1 MDALGRNIARL
12 RRQAGRTQEDL
23 ARCLGVT
30 FQAVSRW
37 ETGQSLPDA
46 ALLPALAR
54 ALGTGLD
61 ELFGYAPP
69 ERPVTA
75 YEDRYRAG
83 GYYWGLEPNRMC
95 YAVMALRPP
104 VRPLRLLDVGCG
116 EGKDAVFFAQNG
128 YQVTG
133 FDAAEAGLEK
143 ARALARARGVEVRL
157 LKADLRTFRP
167 EEEFDII
174 YSSGVLHYLG
184 EDLRTEVLDHY
195 KAHTAP
201 GGLHALNVFVKKPFL
216 PAPPDEESPDTL
228 WRSGELALCYHDW
241 RLHTC
246 REDIFD
252 CQSSGVPHRHCM
264 DTLLAERPGEDE
276 IQVNPR

>member
-143 ARALARARGVEVRL
+143 ARALARARG
-157 LKADLRTFRP
+157 
-167 EEEFDII
+167 
-174 YSSGVLHYLG
+174 
-184 EDLRTEVLDHY
+184 
-195 KAHTAP
+195 
-201 GGLHALNVFVKKPFL
+201 
-216 PAPPDEESPDTL
+216 
-228 WRSGELALCYHDW
+228 WRSA
-241 RLHTC
+241 
-246 REDIFD
+246 F
-252 CQSSGVPHRHCM
+252 
-264 DTLLAERPGEDE
+264 
-276 IQVNPR
+276 